1 MIPSLD
7 RCFWKPFLLPLRS
20 GFCFAGGSTPAA
32 GGPRAYDVRAFG
44 ARGDGV
50 TPDTDAIN
58 RAIAAAHTAGGGT
71 VHFPAGTYLCFSI
84 RLRSNIALYL
94 DHGAML
100 LAATPGTGGGA
111 YDPAEPNEW
120 DQYQDF
126 GHSHWHNS
134 LIWGENLANIS
145 IFGLGLIHGR
155 GLTRRGPGPRRA
167 QRAGDMPLSL
177 GPDGAVIAD
186 PVLQGDPNQGGGM
199 EGWGNKAIAL
209 KSCRNVLLRDF
220 SILRGGH
227 FALLATGVDNLTI
240 DNVKV
245 DTVRD
250 GFDLDCCRNV
260 RVANCTVNTPNDDAI
275 VLKSSYALG
284 AARPTENV
292 TITNCQVTGYDLGTM
307 LDGSFGRTQ
316 QLAPDRD
323 RVTGRIKCGT
333 ESNGGFR
340 NIAISNCVFERSRGL
355 ALETVDGGVIEDVTV
370 TNLAMREITTAPI
383 FLRLGNRARGPE
395 GTPVGAIRRVLLS
408 NVVVSGAEPRYASLI
423 CGLPGRPVEDV
434 SLREIR
440 IVYQGGGTREDAGR
454 EPPEH
459 ERSYPEPSMFGPIP
473 AYGLFARHVK
483 NLSVRDVAVGFDG
496 TDLRPPVIL
505 HDVAG
510 AEFDGLTAQRAPGVP
525 CFVLRGVRDFSARR
539 CPGLPDAR
547 RESAENESL

>member
-1 MIPSLD
+1 MIPSLE
-7 RCFWKPFLLPLRS
+7 RCFWRPFLFPLRA
-20 GFCFAGGSTPAA
+20 GFHCATGSTPAA

-44 ARGDGV
+44 ARGDGA
-50 TPDTDAIN
+50 TLDTDAIN
-58 RAIAAAHTAGGGT
+58 RAIESAYAAGGGT
-71 VHFPAGTYLCFSI
+71 VHFPAGNYLSFSI

-94 DHGAML
+94 DHGATL

-111 YDPAEPNEW
+111 YDPAEPNAW
-120 DQYQDF
+120 DQYQDY

-134 LIWGENLANIS
+134 LIWGENLANVS
-145 IFGLGLIHGR
+145 IYGLGLIHGR

-186 PVLQGDPNQGGGM
+186 PLLPDDPNQGDGM
-199 EGWGNKAIAL
+199 DGWGNKTIAL
-209 KSCRNVLLRDF
+209 KLCRNVLLRDF

-284 AARPTENV
+284 TARPTENV

-340 NIAISNCVFERSRGL
+340 NIAIANCVFERSRGL

-370 TNLAMREITTAPI
+370 TNVAMRDVTTAPI

-395 GTPVGAIRRVLLS
+395 GTPIGAIRRVLIS
-408 NVVVSGAEPRYASLI
+408 NLVVSGAEPRYASLI
-423 CGLPGRPVEDV
+423 CGLPGRAIEDV
-434 SLREIR
+434 TLRDIR
-440 IVYQGGGTREDAGR
+440 LVYRGGGTREDAGV
-454 EPPEH
+454 EPPEN
-459 ERSYPEPSMFGPIP
+459 ERSYPEPSMFGLIP

-483 NLSVRDVAVGFDG
+483 NLAVRDVTMSFDA
-496 TDLRPPVIL
+496 TELRPAVVL

-510 AEFDGLTAQRAPGVP
+510 AEFEGVKAARGPGVP
-525 CFVLRGVRDFSARR
+525 FFVLRGVRDFAAYR
-539 CPGLPDAR
+539 CPGLPDTRRDFAE
-547 RESAENESL
+547 RESF

>member
-1 MIPSLD
+1 MIPSLEH
-7 RCFWKPFLLPLRS
+7 CFWRSFLSPLRA
-20 GFCFAGGSTPAA
+20 GFCRATGSTPAA
-32 GGPRAYDVRAFG
+32 GGPRIYDVRAFG
-44 ARGDGV
+44 ARGDGA

-58 RAIAAAHTAGGGT
+58 RAIESAHAAGGGT
-71 VHFPAGTYLCFSI
+71 VHFPAGIYLSCSV

-94 DHGAML
+94 DHGATL
-100 LAATPGTGGGA
+100 LAATPGAGAGA

-134 LIWGENLANIS
+134 LIWGENLANVS
-145 IFGLGLIHGR
+145 ILGPGLIHGR
-155 GLTRRGPGPRRA
+155 GLSRRGPGPRRVP
-167 QRAGDMPLSL
+167 RTGDLPLSL
-177 GPDGAVIAD
+177 GPDGSVIAD
-186 PVLQGDPNQGGGM
+186 PLLPDDPNQGESM

-209 KSCRNVLLRDF
+209 KLCHNVLLRDF

-240 DNVKV
+240 DNVRV

-260 RVANCTVNTPNDDAI
+260 RVTNCTVNTPNDDAI

-284 AARPTENV
+284 AARATESV
-292 TITNCQVTGYDLGTM
+292 AITNCRVTGYDLGTM
-307 LDGSFGRTQ
+307 LDGTFGRTQ

-340 NIAISNCVFERSRGL
+340 NIAIANCVFERSRGF

-370 TNLAMREITTAPI
+370 TNVVMREVTTAPI

-395 GTPVGAIRRVLLS
+395 GTPVGAIRRVLIS
-408 NVVVSGAEPRYASLI
+408 NLEVSGAEPRYASLI
-423 CGLPGRPVEDV
+423 CGLPGRPIEDV
-434 SLREIR
+434 TLRAIR
-440 IVYQGGGTREDAGR
+440 LLYEGGGTRADAGI
-454 EPPEH
+454 EPPEN
-459 ERSYPEPSMFGPIP
+459 ERSYPEPSMFGSIP
-473 AYGLFARHVK
+473 AYGLFFRHVK
-483 NLSVRDVAVGFDG
+483 HLAVRDVTLGFAAAE
-496 TDLRPPVIL
+496 LRPPVVL

-510 AEFDGLTAQRAPGVP
+510 AEFNEVTAARGPGVP
-525 CFVLRGVRDFSARR
+525 FFVLRGVRDFAAFR
-539 CPGLPDAR
+539 CPDLPDTR
-547 RESAENESL
+547 REFAEREAL